1 MFRRPSKLFRPSRGG
16 LLRSPAWP
24 KAHSVVDTW
33 GGLRQ
38 LAQSA
43 DQTLSPAFIKSL
55 LRRKTGVG
63 NALSLLG
70 LC

>member
-1 MFRRPSKLFRPSRGG
+1 MQADWS
-16 LLRSPAWP
+16 
-24 KAHSVVDTW
+24 VDTW

-55 LRRKTGVG
+55 LRRKSGV
-63 NALSLLG
+63 SRLLMDFDSSTDDR
-70 LC
+70 